1 MLEILSLTISQD
13 RLAFLEEKVDLI
25 LSGGKGRVPDKLSQD
40 APRTFPNSFGASPE
54 PNPNRKTSR
63 SGRQSDQTQNN
74 RFPEGPS
81 RSMKDPAR
89 QPGFPDT
96 NLQIS
101 PSTISDG
108 IDIYFDLFHRQPIWC
123 FDREDLEQ
131 NQEISPELVYS
142 ILELTARFMRKR
154 DSPRYGD
161 HARWSIMLR
170 VANGTVELETIESL
184 CLLSYSAFIGM
195 SCFVP
200 FQHPLKDC

>member
-1 MLEILSLTISQD
+1 
-13 RLAFLEEKVDLI
+13 
-25 LSGGKGRVPDKLSQD
+25 
-40 APRTFPNSFGASPE
+40 
-54 PNPNRKTSR
+54 
-63 SGRQSDQTQNN
+63 
-74 RFPEGPS
+74 
-81 RSMKDPAR
+81 MKDPAR